1 MRASRRRPSPS
12 AILLVGL
19 SLLWMA
25 LAFAAGVVPVRAGAG
40 HVVEIVDFG
49 YAPADL
55 TISPGDTVTWTNL
68 DAVAHTATANDG
80 AWDTGLLEQG
90 ASASITFT
98 APGTYEYLCT
108 PHPSMTGRITVVA
121 AATQPTPSPAP
132 GGGSLPDVAMSGS
145 TVSPI
150 AVLGLLLLG
159 LAGLAALARRDRVAR
174 ER

>member
-1 MRASRRRPSPS
+1 MRTSRRRPSPS

-25 LAFAAGVVPVRAGAG
+25 LAFAAGVAPVRAGAG

-55 TISPGDTVTWTNL
+55 TISAGDTVTWTNL
-68 DAVAHTATANDG
+68 DAVAHTATATDG
-80 AWDTGLLEQG
+80 TWDTGLLEQG

-98 APGTYEYLCT
+98 AAGTYEYLCT

-121 AATQPTPSPAP
+121 ATQPTSSPAP
-132 GGGSLPDVAMSGS
+132 GGDSLPDVAMSGS

-159 LAGLAALARRDRVAR
+159 VAGLAALAPRDRVAR
-174 ER
+174 KR